1 MSQPAMRHQRGAVL
15 RDGIY
20 RECVSSSSLTP
31 DEIRAAAETHYE
43 LGNEYQSAVIE
54 SFLEKVGNEIDARV
68 DARLNMSRYPGPAKA
83 PDPRAR
89 RERSSIAL
97 GVISIILGIPITA
110 IVAYSPAHLT
120 GLVVVWVA
128 IAVINIAHAAR
139 PPHGH
144 DPRDR
149 G

>member
-1 MSQPAMRHQRGAVL
+1 MGYILS
-15 RDGIY
+15 
-20 RECVSSSSLTP
+20 VSSSSLTP
-31 DEIRAAAETHYE
+31 DEIRAAAETHNE

-68 DARLNMSRYPGPAKA
+68 DARLNTSRYPGPAQA
-83 PDPRAR
+83 PTPRAK
-89 RERSSIAL
+89 REGSATAL

-128 IAVINIAHAAR
+128 IAVINIAHAVR
-139 PPHGH
+139 PSQWH

-149 G
+149 R